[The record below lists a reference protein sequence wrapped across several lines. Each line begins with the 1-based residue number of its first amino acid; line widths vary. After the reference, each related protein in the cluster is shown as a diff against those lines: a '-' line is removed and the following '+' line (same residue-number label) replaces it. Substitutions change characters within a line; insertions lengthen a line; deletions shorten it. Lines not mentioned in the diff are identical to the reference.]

1 MIKNKIIKIFNKKL
15 KISKKN
21 LQGNLFENNV
31 LDSFSF
37 IEMISEL
44 EKEFK
49 LKINLKKISIQNFQ
63 TFDQIIKF
71 IKNNEKK

>member
-21 LQGNLFENNV
+21 LKGNLFENNV

-63 TFDQIIKF
+63 TFEQILKF

>member
-1 MIKNKIIKIFNKKL
+1 MIKDKIIKIFTKKL

-21 LQGNLFENNV
+21 LKGNLFENNV

-49 LKINLKKISIQNFQ
+49 FKINLKKISIQNFQ